1 MEGDRNKVIE
11 SYAFSDST
19 NAEMVLGVNDK
30 NLSYIE
36 LLLGTELMM
45 RGNVVSSLSD
55 SPSFL
60 PLMKRLEKAA
70 IERGGLTESEI
81 FMEFQALS
89 GMEVDDG
96 YADNEEVKI
105 SAGVKSI
112 WPKSQVQRK
121 YIHAMQNSQV
131 VISSGP
137 AGTGKTFLAI
147 AYALSEVLSGRK
159 QKIVLTRPVVEAGE
173 SLGFLPG
180 DLSQKLNPYIRPLY
194 DAMEYILTPSQIK
207 RLEDNGAI
215 EISPLAYMRGR
226 SLNHSIVILDE
237 AQNAT
242 RSQMKMFLTRLGED
256 SKAIIT
262 GDPTQ
267 IDLPRK
273 RESGLV
279 EAMEILGGIPGLSMI
294 RFTHADTVR
303 SRIVRD
309 IVKAYS
315 RGVDEE

>member
-1 MEGDRNKVIE
+1 MEGDWNKVIE
-11 SYAFSDST
+11 SYAFSNST

-70 IERGGLTESEI
+70 LERGGLTESEI

-96 YADNEEVKI
+96 DIDDGEVKI

-121 YIHAMQNSQV
+121 YIRAMQNSQV

-180 DLSQKLNPYIRPLY
+180 DLAQKLNPYIRPLY

-242 RSQMKMFLTRLGED
+242 KSQMKMFLTRLGED

-273 RESGLV
+273 RESGLI

-315 RGVDEE
+315 RGADEE

>member
-11 SYAFSDST
+11 SYAFSNST
-19 NAEMVLGVNDK
+19 NAELVLGVNDK

-45 RGNVVSSLSD
+45 RGNVVSALSD
-55 SPSFL
+55 AENFI

-70 IERGGLTESEI
+70 LDRGGLTESEI

-89 GMEVDDG
+89 GMPVEEGMEND
-96 YADNEEVKI
+96 EEVKI
-105 SAGVKSI
+105 VSGVKSI

-121 YIHAMQNSQV
+121 YIKAMQNSQI

-180 DLSQKLNPYIRPLY
+180 DLAQKLNPYIRPLY

-226 SLNHSIVILDE
+226 SINHSIVILDE

-267 IDLPRK
+267 IDLPK
-273 RESGLV
+273 RTQSGLI

-315 RGVDEE
+315 RGIDEE

>member
-11 SYAFSDST
+11 SYAFSNST

-70 IERGGLTESEI
+70 LERGGLTESEI
-81 FMEFQALS
+81 FMEFQGLS
-89 GMEVDDG
+89 GMEVEDCTDS
-96 YADNEEVKI
+96 EEVKI

-121 YIHAMQNSQV
+121 YIKAMQQSQI

-180 DLSQKLNPYIRPLY
+180 DLAQKLNPYIRPLY

-273 RESGLV
+273 KESGLI